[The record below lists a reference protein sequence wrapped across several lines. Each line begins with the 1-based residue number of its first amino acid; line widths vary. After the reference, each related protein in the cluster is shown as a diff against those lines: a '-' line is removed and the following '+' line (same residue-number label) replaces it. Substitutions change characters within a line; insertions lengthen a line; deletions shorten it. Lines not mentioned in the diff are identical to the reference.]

1 MDYVNGFGSI
11 GGLWMKNFQAAAYW
25 RRSSGRSTSL
35 PLTNGVGADECDQ
48 VGRVDH
54 LPSVLRGLDELER
67 DAQPGGS
74 GSGAAGDLRAVPDG
88 GERALDGFRGP

>member
-1 MDYVNGFGSI
+1 
-11 GGLWMKNFQAAAYW
+11 MKNLQAAAHW

-67 DAQPGGS
+67 HAQPGGS
-74 GSGAAGDLRAVPDG
+74 GSGAAGDLRAVPDS
-88 GERALDGFRGP
+88 GEGRLEALLSSGSCQAAAM

>member
-11 GGLWMKNFQAAAYW
+11 GGLWMKNYQAAAYW

-35 PLTNGVGADECDQ
+35 PLTNGVGAEECDR

-54 LPSVLRGLDELER
+54 LPSVLRLG
-67 DAQPGGS
+67 
-74 GSGAAGDLRAVPDG
+74 
-88 GERALDGFRGP
+88 